1 MHSLTQ
7 GTVRHGPVFPVVPRG
22 YRRIRSGLRERVHQ
36 GHVTCTCGRARTR
49 LIAPLVHPQYS
60 GVMSKRRNRHG
71 RGQRGPVVLPRVYG
85 GRIDRI
91 DPTDAEFFTAC
102 LAEAVRQVQR
112 SCPGILDNVIVGA
125 EDVPAMPGWTEE
137 RVPLSSAVDGS
148 DDSPARVVI
157 YRRPLELRT
166 ASRRGLAI
174 LVHRTLV
181 EQLSALTGLPV
192 EKSDP
197 DIDE

>member
-1 MHSLTQ
+1 
-7 GTVRHGPVFPVVPRG
+7 
-22 YRRIRSGLRERVHQ
+22 
-36 GHVTCTCGRARTR
+36 
-49 LIAPLVHPQYS
+49 
-60 GVMSKRRNRHG
+60 MSKRRNRHG

-137 RVPLSSAVDGS
+137 RVPLSSAVDGLS
-148 DDSPARVVI
+148 LIHISEPT
-157 YRRPLELRT
+157 RRP
-166 ASRRGLAI
+166 
-174 LVHRTLV
+174 
-181 EQLSALTGLPV
+181 
-192 EKSDP
+192 
-197 DIDE
+197 

>member
-85 GRIDRI
+85 GGGRA
-91 DPTDAEFFTAC
+91 PTKG
-102 LAEAVRQVQR
+102 QVQR

-157 YRRPLELRT
+157 YRRPLDLRT

-192 EKSDP
+192 EKIDP
-197 DIDE
+197 DIDD